1 MKKVFKILLNIA
13 KYFCLILFFL
23 YLLIVV
29 VQKTTNNNFAVSG
42 YRVFTVV
49 SESMVPRYQ
58 IGDILLV
65 KKVDV
70 DTIQVGDDVCYLGEK
85 ADFAGKVV
93 THSVKSIEVDE
104 NGNKTFITEGIANV
118 MPDPAINGN
127 QIYGKV
133 AHKFILLSFVSK
145 LLSNKLIFFLVIF
158 VPIIILV
165 IMKIIE
171 FINKDDELDEKLLKK
186 IEEEDE
192 DK

>member
-1 MKKVFKILLNIA
+1 MKKTFKILLNIV

-104 NGNKTFITEGIANV
+104 YGNKTFITEGIANV

-192 DK
+192 DE